1 MVFFGVLLSLFQS
14 GNLVPVEGGL
24 LVVLVVNGLLLVS
37 FGRVNLVLNHVR
49 VGRLQ
54 GQVLA
59 GAGFV

>member
-24 LVVLVVNGLLLVS
+24 LVVLVVNGLLLVR
-37 FGRVNLVLNHVR
+37 FGRVNLVFNHVR